1 MASPT
6 KIPSFVEKRNTHK
19 QNSSLPTRPQERQSM
34 YSQNT
39 IEKMRGITK
48 QAPGR
53 EREKVVK
60 ISWRFRE
67 RRKTGGEKELWWER
81 E

>member
-53 EREKVVK
+53 ERERERAVK
-60 ISWRFRE
+60 IQGKGKN
-67 RRKTGGEKELWWER
+67 RRREKEL
-81 E
+81 